1 MRALLILSLVVAPVV
16 AAGETIKGVVAPI
29 GADARP
35 AKKTDAAGTVVWL
48 EPIGTGTR
56 AAAPASKPAA
66 VSQHN
71 LTFVPHVAAIQVGTA
86 VDFPNKDPI
95 FHNVFS
101 NFDGQVF
108 DLQLFAPQTARRV
121 VFRRSGIVRVFCNIH
136 DTMSAVIAVLPT
148 PYFAVT
154 DGTGRFDIQ
163 VPAGEYRLQFWHERA
178 QPDVLAQL
186 ARRVTVGEAPVVL
199 PDTQITLSTQ
209 PPAPH
214 KDKYGREYA
223 QKHEDR
229 VFYQGARR

>member
-1 MRALLILSLVVAPVV
+1 MRSLLILSLTVLPGVAG
-16 AAGETIKGVVAPI
+16 GETIKGVVALVS
-29 GADARP
+29 ADLRQARKP
-35 AKKTDAAGTVVWL
+35 DAAGAVVWL
-48 EPIGTGTR
+48 EPIGTVSQT
-56 AAAPASKPAA
+56 PASPPKPTA
-66 VSQHN
+66 VSQRN
-71 LTFVPHVAAIQVGTA
+71 LTFVPHVTAIHIGTA
-86 VDFPNKDPI
+86 VDFPNNDPI

-108 DLQLFAPQTARRV
+108 DLQLYAPRTARRV

-163 VPAGEYRLQFWHERA
+163 APAGDYRLQFWHERA
-178 QPDVLAQL
+178 RPDVLAGL

-199 PDTQITLSTQ
+199 PETQITMSTQ
-209 PPAPH
+209 PQPPH